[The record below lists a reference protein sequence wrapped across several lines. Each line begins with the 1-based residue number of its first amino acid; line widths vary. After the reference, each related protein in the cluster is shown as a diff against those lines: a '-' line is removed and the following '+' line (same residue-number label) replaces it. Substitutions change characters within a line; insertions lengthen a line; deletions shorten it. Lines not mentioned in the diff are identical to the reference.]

1 MTRVYHAKL
10 IDFHD
15 FVIKKGFFFGKVAAW
30 SHVTEFQK
38 RGLPHEHFFA
48 YNGERFKA

>member
-1 MTRVYHAKL
+1 MARVYHAKL

-15 FVIKKGFFFGKVAAW
+15 FVIKKGFFGKVAAW

-38 RGLPHEHFFA
+38 RGLHMNIFFA